1 MQVILDYY
9 FLHQFELS
17 QAVAVLCL
25 SIKAS
30 PRVWSDLRSR
40 SAISGSGVYSRH
52 SRIFKDTV
60 NTGMHSAFNLF
71 GCLSI

>member
-1 MQVILDYY
+1 MQVILDHY
-9 FLHQFELS
+9 FLRQFELS

-40 SAISGSGVYSRH
+40 SAISGVYNRH
-52 SRIFKDTV
+52 SHIFKDTV
-60 NTGMHSAFNLF
+60 NTGMHSVFNLL